1 MHIPRS
7 RIFVRL
13 LCGILMTIF
22 TLGCIV
28 LWQWS
33 APGVPIYMYHS
44 ISQEVTCEYPS
55 LQLRPADLEQQLDY
69 LQQQQCTPI
78 FIEEIPH
85 ARQYHHPVALTFDDG
100 YEDNY
105 TVLFPIIR
113 RRQIPITLFL
123 IADKLDTPGY
133 LTSAQ
138 VKEMSD
144 SGLVSVQSHTATH
157 RDLRELNAQQI
168 EDEMQRSKAQ
178 LEAITCRPV
187 TAVAYPAG
195 YSTPEAERIA
205 HRHYTLGIK
214 ALGWG
219 SYYPRRPMQVYR
231 IGVFRDTSFEEF
243 QQHTQQWQI
252 SRLQLLLAQLHL

>member
-1 MHIPRS
+1 MTIPRS
-7 RIFVRL
+7 QLFFRL
-13 LCGILMTIF
+13 LCGVCMVIG
-22 TLGCIV
+22 TLGIIL
-28 LWQWS
+28 LWRWS
-33 APGVPIYMYHS
+33 APGIPIYMYHS

-69 LQQQQCTPI
+69 LQQHDFTPI
-78 FIEEIPH
+78 FIEEVPH
-85 ARQYHHPVALTFDDG
+85 AREFHHPVVLTFDDG

-123 IADKLDTPGY
+123 ISDKLDTPGY

-157 RDLRELNAQQI
+157 HDLRELTPQQV
-168 EDEMQRSKAQ
+168 EEEMKRSQAK
-178 LEAITCRPV
+178 LEQITGHPV
-187 TAVAYPAG
+187 TVVSYPAG
-195 YSTPEAERIA
+195 YSTPQVEQIA
-205 HRHYTLGIK
+205 HQSYTLGIK

-219 SYYPRRPMQVYR
+219 SYNARHPMHICR

-243 QQHTQQWQI
+243 KQDTQQRQL
-252 SRLQLLLAQLHL
+252 SRLQLLLSKFHL

>member
-1 MHIPRS
+1 MTISRS
-7 RIFVRL
+7 QMFSRL
-13 LCGILMTIF
+13 ICGILMVLCA
-22 TLGCIV
+22 LGSAI
-28 LWQWS
+28 LWHWS
-33 APGVPIYMYHS
+33 MPGVPIYMYHS

-69 LQQQQCTPI
+69 LQQHHFTPI
-78 FIEEIPH
+78 FIEELPR
-85 ARQYHHPVALTFDDG
+85 ARQFHQPVALTFDDG

-113 RRQIPITLFL
+113 RRHIPITLFL
-123 IADKLDTPGY
+123 ISDKLDTPGY

-157 RDLRELNAQQI
+157 HDLRELNAAQI
-168 EDEMQRSKAQ
+168 AEEMQRSQAR
-178 LEAITCRPV
+178 LEEITGRPV

-195 YSTPEAERIA
+195 HSTPEAERIA
-205 HRHYTLGIK
+205 HQYYTLGIK

-219 SYYPRRPMQVYR
+219 SYNSRHPMHICR
-231 IGVFRDTSFEEF
+231 IGVFRDTPFEEF
-243 QQHTQQWQI
+243 QQDTQQRQL
-252 SRLQLLLAQLHL
+252 SRLQLFLKHFHL